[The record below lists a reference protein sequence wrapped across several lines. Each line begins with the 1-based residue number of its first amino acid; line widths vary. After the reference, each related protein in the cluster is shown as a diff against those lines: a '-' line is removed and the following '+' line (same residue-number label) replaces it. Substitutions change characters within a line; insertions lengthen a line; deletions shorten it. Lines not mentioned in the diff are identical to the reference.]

1 MHYYTSGDCRVCKVA
16 AKSAE
21 EAFYDYD
28 RNEGTYNCLP
38 DRKGGR
44 NVHCKEKT
52 GNYCG
57 EITDGGAAAAKFGEK
72 EFEAYAGSYANCA
85 KDSCLK
91 SENCATGNC
100 CGHKSNAN
108 VKHDVES
115 GSFSVNV
122 RRYGNNKIIFHYLFS
137 SSFFFCSASLVW

>member
-1 MHYYTSGDCRVCKVA
+1 MQVA

-21 EAFYDYD
+21 EAFYYD
-28 RNEGTYNCLP
+28 DCDEGTDNSLP

-57 EITDGGAAAAKFGEK
+57 EIANGGAAVAEFGEK
-72 EFEAYAGSYANCA
+72 EFKNNTGCYANCA
-85 KDSCLK
+85 KDCCVD
-91 SENCATGNC
+91 SENEAACDCSRKKCDN
-100 CGHKSNAN
+100 N
-108 VKHDVES
+108 VEHDVGS